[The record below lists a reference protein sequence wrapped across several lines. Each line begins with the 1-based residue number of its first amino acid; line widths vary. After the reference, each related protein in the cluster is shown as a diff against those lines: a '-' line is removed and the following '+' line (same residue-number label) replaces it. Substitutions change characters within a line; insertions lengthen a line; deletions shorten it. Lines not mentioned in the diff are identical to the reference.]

1 MNQNTHIDWQS
12 NYITWIAVI
21 PGLLFFV
28 FSTYYCLNILINE
41 FDTINK
47 FKLMAITSA
56 ITLHMVMIF
65 LMGSGLLYLRIHKA
79 VKKRTMES
87 YKV

>member
-1 MNQNTHIDWQS
+1 MNQNTHINWQS

-79 VKKRTMES
+79 EDKRTSEA
-87 YKV
+87 